1 MDVAPVAERRT
12 ASRFARPFLS
22 AARRCQHPMGG
33 RASQHLLLST
43 LSVGKPGHTFSSAA
57 CPQQRRKQAKRRQ
70 KKMQAASAAARRARG
85 ATEMIGSRACRAS
98 CSEPRSARLAHA
110 FRSMRS
116 SKMEPRERNR
126 GYRTQKCCRA
136 RRRSCQKRALEDR
149 QYGSSTSKSAECV
162 CAVIRA
168 RGTVSS

>member
-12 ASRFARPFLS
+12 ASRFARPFPS
-22 AARRCQHPMGG
+22 AARRCQHPMDG

-43 LSVGKPGHTFSSAA
+43 LSIVKPGHIFSSAA
-57 CPQQRRKQAKRRQ
+57 SPQQKRKRAKRTQ
-70 KKMQAASAAARRARG
+70 ENMPAASAAARRARG

-98 CSEPRSARLAHA
+98 CSEPRSARLARA

-136 RRRSCQKRALEDR
+136 RR
-149 QYGSSTSKSAECV
+149 YSSVLSEA
-162 CAVIRA
+162 
-168 RGTVSS
+168 SS